1 MPKESDSE
9 PLPTSCPLPTPP
21 PPPPVGVRWARL
33 QLHSKQRNPEVHL
46 IRFCLEKLG
55 IPILGQIPAPGKL
68 EGGDFIPAGRELCP
82 AAALPP
88 PSLPHD
94 CGRSSA
100 GKVLGGGGG
109 IRQGWVGESVLA
121 SGGRIWDLGTTEGQ

>member
-1 MPKESDSE
+1 
-9 PLPTSCPLPTPP
+9 
-21 PPPPVGVRWARL
+21 VRWARL

-88 PSLPHD
+88 PSLPH
-94 CGRSSA
+94 CHAAAGGAVRAGA
-100 GKVLGGGGG
+100 GKVLGGGGSG
-109 IRQGWVGESVLA
+109 KDGSV
-121 SGGRIWDLGTTEGQ
+121 SRS